1 MVIDG
6 FKSYGQ
12 RTEIN
17 GFDPLFNAITGLN
30 GSGKSNILDS
40 ICFLLGITNL
50 SHVRATNLQELVYKN
65 GQAGVTKA
73 TVTIVFDNSDK
84 NQSPIGYEHYK
95 EVTITRQV
103 VIGGRNKYLING
115 TTVQNNRVADFFG
128 SVQLNVNNPHFLIM
142 QGRITKVLNM
152 KPPEILA
159 MIEEAAGTR
168 MYESKKQAA
177 EKTIEKKDA
186 KLKEINNIL
195 SEDIEPTITKLKE
208 ERSQYLEFQKVQ
220 RELEHLTKLHVAY
233 RFLSADQANAKCREE
248 QKIAGEE
255 MEALKGRME
264 QWEAEAE
271 ELRGQM
277 EGLQQI
283 RDTETGGRLKEAEA
297 AHKEAQKEEAKA
309 ASALRSLQDT
319 VKTEEKERKQLTKSI
334 EEDEKTLAS
343 KLKEGCGTQA
353 AYDTMREKDTKAA
366 EEVASCEARLQAIST
381 GMYAAEGGGED
392 ATLQDQLI
400 RTKAAIQ
407 EAKTRTKQ
415 AEMKLTHTKQELKRK
430 APELQK
436 TEAQHKKDM
445 ADVERIEREV
455 ANYKTQMESLGFDP
469 AEVEGL
475 EERRRAVGEEVL
487 GLQEEVDRVANR
499 YPQLCFNYRDPEP
512 GFDRRKVKGLVCRLF
527 KLRRP
532 EAATAL
538 EVIAGNRLFNVVV
551 DTEVVGKKLLEKG
564 DLQTRVTIIPLNKI
578 NGRPIEQ
585 HIVKRAEQLVGADN
599 VQTALSLVTYEK
611 DVQKAME
618 WVFGGAFVCRDMET
632 ANVVTFDKQI
642 LRKSVTLDGDVFSHE
657 GTLSGG
663 SRRPGSMLQ
672 ELDKAWSMQE
682 SLEKKSKELEA
693 TEAQLLAAS
702 RSAGA
707 YDKARHQF
715 ELRSHEAEL
724 CRGRLQQGA
733 HHRIQEEVNALKA
746 TIEECEETVK
756 RCREEEKEGD
766 KQVKDLTEKIRN
778 AKALKE
784 KQLKEATQALAGA
797 KKALEAVRAQ
807 WEGMRAEEEG
817 RKLEIS
823 ELQKSIEEQ
832 KKQLANVIQVLEQ
845 YASQLEELKAASASA
860 AASTAEALA
869 AVKGVKE
876 TLAAQGRE
884 IAEMAGR
891 LEACGKSGSEAKL
904 QAIQIEHKLSKL
916 AGDAKSAEQQVARLL
931 AEHEWIAGDR
941 KFFGQPNTAY
951 DFAANDPQEAGRKIQ
966 KLEETKTRLGKSVNM
981 RAMNMLGKAEEQY
994 NDLMRKKRIVE
1005 KDKDKIETVIRE
1017 LDEKKK
1023 EALKQAWE
1031 QVNKDFGSI
1040 FGTLLPGTKAKLQPP
1055 EGMGVL
1061 DGLEVKVAFGDVWK
1075 ESLSELSGGQR
1086 SLVALSLILALLLF
1100 KPAPIYILDEVDAAL
1115 DLSHTQNIGHMLRT
1129 HFKHSQFI
1137 VVSLKDGMFNNA
1149 NVLFKTKFVDGSS
1162 TVSRHTQD
1170 ATNITRRK

>member
-50 SHVRATNLQELVYKN
+50 SQVRATNLQELVYKN

-73 TVTIVFDNSDK
+73 TVSIVFDNSDK
-84 NQSPIGYEHYK
+84 KQSPIGYEHYN

-220 RELEHLTKLHVAY
+220 RELEHLTKLHVAH
-233 RFLSADQANAKCREE
+233 RFLCADRANVQCRED
-248 QKIAGEE
+248 QKTAGEE
-255 MEALKGRME
+255 LAALKERMDAG
-264 QWEAEAE
+264 EAQAV
-271 ELRGQM
+271 ELQNQM
-277 EGLQQI
+277 EELQQI
-283 RDTETGGRLKEAEA
+283 RDTETGSRLKELEA
-297 AHKEAQKEEAKA
+297 AMKETQKEEVKA
-309 ASALRSLQDT
+309 ASALRSLKDT
-319 VKTEEKERKQLTKSI
+319 VKQEEKEQKGLVKSI
-334 EEDEKTLAS
+334 EEDEKGLAT
-343 KLKEGCGTQA
+343 KLKEGSGTQG
-353 AYDTMREKDTKAA
+353 AYDVMKEKDAKAA
-366 EEVASCEARLQAIST
+366 QEVEACEARLQAIST
-381 GMYAAEGGGED
+381 GMYVADGGGED

-400 RTKAAIQ
+400 RCKQAIA
-407 EAKTRTKQ
+407 EAKTHTKQ

-436 TEAQHKKDM
+436 TEAQHKRDM
-445 ADVERIEREV
+445 ADVDRMEKEV
-455 ANYKTQMESLGFDP
+455 ANLRTQMEGLGFDP
-469 AEVEGL
+469 SAVEGME
-475 EERRRAVGEEVL
+475 EERRTVKEEVL
-487 GLQEEVDRVANR
+487 ELQEQVDRVANR

-512 GFDRRKVKGLVCRLF
+512 GFDRSKVKGLACRLF
-527 KLRRP
+527 KLKRP
-532 EAATAL
+532 ETATAL
-538 EVIAGNRLFNVVV
+538 EVIAGGKLFNVVV
-551 DTEVVGKKLLEKG
+551 DTEVIGKKLLEKG
-564 DLQTRVTIIPLNKI
+564 GLQTRVTIIPLNKI
-578 NGRPIEQ
+578 NAGPIDQ
-585 HIVKRAEQLVGADN
+585 RIVKRAEELVGVEN

-611 DVQKAME
+611 NVQKAME
-618 WVFGGAFVCRDMET
+618 FIFGGAFVVRDMET
-632 ANVVTFDKQI
+632 ANVVTFDRQI
-642 LRKSVTLDGDVFSHE
+642 QKRSVTLDGDVFSAE

-663 SRRPGSMLQ
+663 SRRPGSMLA
-672 ELDKAWSMQE
+672 ELDAAWTQQE
-682 SLEKKSKELEA
+682 RLEAKTRQLQELEKKMA
-693 TEAQLLAAS
+693 GAS
-702 RSAGA
+702 RNAGR
-707 YDKARHQF
+707 YDQVRQQYDV
-715 ELRSHEAEL
+715 RSHEAEL

-733 HHRIQEEVNALKA
+733 HHQIQEEVNALKA
-746 TIEECEETVK
+746 TIEECEQTVK
-756 RCREEEKEGD
+756 RCKEEEKEGE

-784 KQLKEATQALAGA
+784 KQLKDANAALAAA
-797 KKALEAVRAQ
+797 KKALAAVRAQ

-832 KKQLANVIQVLEQ
+832 RKQLANVQQVLEQ
-845 YASQLEELKAASASA
+845 YAVQLEELKAAA
-860 AASTAEALA
+860 ATAKEAVAEAAA
-869 AVKGVKE
+869 AVKAQKG
-876 TLAAQGRE
+876 TLAAQNKE
-884 IAEMAGR
+884 IQDMAAR
-891 LEACGKSGSEAKL
+891 RDACGKSVSEAKL
-904 QAIQIEHKLSKL
+904 EVIQVEHKLNKL
-916 AGDAKSAEQQVARLL
+916 KSDAKSAENQVAQML
-931 AEHEWIAGDR
+931 ADYEWIAADR
-941 KFFGQPNTAY
+941 KFFGQANTAY
-951 DFAANDPQEAGRKIQ
+951 DFTATDPVEAGRSIQ

-1005 KDKDKIETVIRE
+1005 NDKAKIETVIRE

-1023 EALKQAWE
+1023 EALKLAWE

-1040 FGTLLPGTKAKLQPP
+1040 FGTLLPGTRAKLQPP

-1061 DGLEVKVAFGDVWK
+1061 DGLEVKVAFGGVWK

-1162 TVSRHTQD
+1162 TVTRHTQD
-1170 ATNITRRK
+1170 ASNMTRRK